1 LPGNAEDHLPQDPIT
16 WPVALADRIDSLS
29 VAFSLGKI
37 PTGAADPF
45 ALRRAAQGILQL
57 ILGLKLP
64 LSLNYLIDQSLGVL
78 KDQQSLEL
86 DWSTIHEQ
94 LLEFLQQRQR
104 YLLQDQYG
112 FQPDLIR
119 ALEKGSLVPASQL
132 ELGKQLRREFK
143 NEALK
148 KALDAL
154 QRPLN
159 IWAKNSDTNLNAVNS
174 ENFRDDA
181 EKELWDAAQQL
192 TNDSQGSSDFVNRAI
207 SLESKIERFFENVM
221 VMDEDLSV
229 RSNRLNICK
238 QIHDWSLQYLD
249 LREFH
254 IQK

>member
-1 LPGNAEDHLPQDPIT
+1 
-16 WPVALADRIDSLS
+16 
-29 VAFSLGKI
+29 
-37 PTGAADPF
+37 
-45 ALRRAAQGILQL
+45 
-57 ILGLKLP
+57 
-64 LSLNYLIDQSLGVL
+64 L

-86 DWSTIHEQ
+86 NWSTIHEQ
-94 LLEFLQQRQR
+94 LLEFLLQRQR

-112 FQPDLIR
+112 FQPDLIL

-132 ELGKQLRREFK
+132 ELGEQLRREFK

-174 ENFRDDA
+174 EDFRDDA
-181 EKELWDAAQQL
+181 ERELWDAAQQL
-192 TNDSQGSSDFVNRAI
+192 TNDSQGSSDFVNGAI
-207 SLESKIERFFENVM
+207 SLESKIEKFFENVM
-221 VMDEDLSV
+221 VMDEDPSI

-249 LREFH
+249 LRELH